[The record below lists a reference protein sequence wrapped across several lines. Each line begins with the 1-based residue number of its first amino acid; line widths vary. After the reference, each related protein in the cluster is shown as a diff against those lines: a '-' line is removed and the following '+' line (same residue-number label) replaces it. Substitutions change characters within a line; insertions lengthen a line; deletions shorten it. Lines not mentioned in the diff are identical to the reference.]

1 MSGLPRE
8 AAAKRGLGF
17 YKKHGRTAMERT
29 AHGGGGGVTD
39 VVVVVLVKH
48 AKLLVAFL
56 KFVAGELQRGG
67 KR

>member
-1 MSGLPRE
+1 MAVVSTRNTGVQR
-8 AAAKRGLGF
+8 R
-17 YKKHGRTAMERT
+17 M
-29 AHGGGGGVTD
+29 GGGGGTD

-56 KFVAGELQRGG
+56 KFVAGELQRGD

>member
-8 AAAKRGLGF
+8 AAAKCGFGF
-17 YKKHGRTAMERT
+17 YKARGRTAMDRT
-29 AHGGGGGVTD
+29 AHGGGVGGVTD

-56 KFVAGELQRGG
+56 KFVAGEL
-67 KR
+67 

>member
-1 MSGLPRE
+1 MSGLQRE
-8 AAAKRGLGF
+8 AAAKRGRGF
-17 YKKHGRTAMERT
+17 YKEHGSTAT
-29 AHGGGGGVTD
+29 DGGGTD

-56 KFVAGELQRGG
+56 KFVAGELQRGD